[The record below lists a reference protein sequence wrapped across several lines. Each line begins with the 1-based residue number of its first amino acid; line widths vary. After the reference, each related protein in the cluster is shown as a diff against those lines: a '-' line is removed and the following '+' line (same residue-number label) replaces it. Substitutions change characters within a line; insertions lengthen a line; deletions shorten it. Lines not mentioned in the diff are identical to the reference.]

1 MRHIRVFLSS
11 PSDVREERAALRKV
25 ISDLPYDAF
34 LRGLVEMEEISWD
47 RPGAGVPLF
56 ASLPPQEAVNRGLPR
71 PSECDIVV
79 IVLWSRM
86 GTPPHVPAFSD
97 DDRAYRSGTEWE
109 FFDAV
114 QAERRTGRPK
124 VLLYKRT
131 ADLFVSLKDPEF
143 EQKRSQQELV
153 DAFVAEITDAA
164 NGIPVGVNQYADLS
178 EFRPLVENHLRL
190 IVKEIMDEELTLEAG
205 SRSRRDFSLSPFP
218 GLRPFTDE
226 ESLVFF
232 GREHETS
239 EIIQRL
245 GDQRHRFLAVIGA
258 SGIGKSSLV
267 NAGVMP
273 ALRAG
278 AIPGAESWRSLR
290 FTPAEIEGNPFLA
303 LAAQLSEHG
312 RAPWTATP
320 EVAARELE
328 ADAAAVGRY
337 IDEALAGAPSW
348 ARLLVVVDQFE
359 ELFGS
364 GVEEERRA
372 RFVGLLTEMVAAE
385 RALVVVTL
393 RADFYAHCL
402 NHPRLAELLRSGSFP
417 LGGVGLGALYR
428 MITRPAEIAGLQYEG
443 DLAERIL
450 EDAGA
455 EPGSLALMAF
465 ALNTVSQHASP
476 EGLLLLS
483 EYERIGGIRGAVAT
497 RAEEIFDELAETD
510 REQLP
515 ALFRKLTD
523 VSESDAPVR
532 RRAKLSGL
540 TADPSTARLVDL
552 LVRAR
557 LLVVSDD
564 EYREPTVEVAHEAL
578 FGSWPR
584 LAEWIQQTQDDLT
597 LLRQLRRAAVD
608 WVKADRPAS
617 FLWPHERLVLVEAML
632 RNLDPELDPEIEKFI
647 VPEAARILA
656 ETTDAAT
663 THQRRA
669 SLGDRLWEIGDPR
682 PGVGLDAD
690 GLPEIQW
697 CEVPGGSVRLRDVGE
712 IEVPGFRLAA
722 YPVTYRQY
730 RAFLDDPGGFAD
742 PRWFEGLA
750 VRPEAPGSQF
760 RKLGNHPAENVS
772 WYDAV
777 AFCRWFSARTG
788 TEVRLPAD
796 WEWQLAVA
804 GSGDGGGYAWGGA
817 WEDERANLLE
827 SGLGRTVAVG
837 LYPDG
842 ATAAGVHDLHGN
854 IWEWCLNLLSDASV
868 NGTDQGSTSARVVR
882 GGSWLVSRSF
892 ARATFRG
899 WDDPELRYPAL
910 GFRLLRAA

>member
-1 MRHIRVFLSS
+1 MRHIKVFLSS
-11 PSDVREERAALRKV
+11 PSDVREERAVLRKV

-34 LRGLVEMEEISWD
+34 LRGLVELEEVSWD

-71 PSECDIVV
+71 PSECDVVV

-97 DDRAYRSGTEWE
+97 DGRVYRSGTEWE

-114 QAERRTGRPK
+114 RAERRTGRPK
-124 VLLYKRT
+124 VLLYRRT

-143 EQKRSQQELV
+143 EQKRSQQQLV

-164 NGIPVGVNQYADLS
+164 NGIPVGVNQYVELG

-190 IVKEIMDEELTLEAG
+190 VVKEIMDEELTLETG
-205 SRSRRDFSLSPFP
+205 SGARRDFSLSPFP

-278 AIPGAESWRSLR
+278 AIPGAESWRVLR
-290 FTPAEIEGNPFLA
+290 FTPGEIEGDPFLA
-303 LAAQLSEHG
+303 LAAKLSEHG
-312 RAPWTATP
+312 RTPWPVTP
-320 EVAARELE
+320 AELARELE
-328 ADAAAVGRY
+328 RDPAGVGRAV
-337 IDEALAGAPSW
+337 DRALAGVPSW

-364 GVEEERRA
+364 GVEEDRRA
-372 RFVGLLTEMVAAE
+372 RFVELLTAVVAAE
-385 RALVVVTL
+385 RAIVLVTL

-402 NHPRLAELLRSGSFP
+402 NHQQLAELLRTGSFP

-428 MITRPAEIAGLQYEG
+428 MIARPAEIAGLQYEG

-465 ALNTVSQHASP
+465 ALNAVWQHVSSD
-476 EGLLLLS
+476 GLLLLA
-483 EYERIGGIRGAVAT
+483 EYRRIGGIRGAVAT
-497 RAEEIFDELAETD
+497 RAEEIFDELAEAD

-532 RRAKLSGL
+532 RRAKLAGL
-540 TADPSTARLVDL
+540 SADPATRRLVDL

-632 RNLDPELDPEIEKFI
+632 RNLDPELDREVETFI
-647 VPEAARILA
+647 VPEAVRILA
-656 ETTDAAT
+656 ESAEPAT
-663 THQRRA
+663 SHQRRA
-669 SLGDRLWEIGDPR
+669 SLGDRLCEIGDPR

-690 GLPEIQW
+690 GLPEIRW
-697 CEVPGGSVRLRDVGE
+697 CEVPGGRVRLRDVGE
-712 IEVPGFRLAA
+712 VDVPGFRLAA
-722 YPVTYRQY
+722 YPVTHRQY

-750 VRPEAPGSQF
+750 VRPDGPGGQF

-777 AFCRWFSARTG
+777 AFCRWFGARTG

-796 WEWQLAVA
+796 WEWQLAAA
-804 GSGDGGGYAWGGA
+804 GPGDGSGYAWGGG
-817 WEDERANLLE
+817 WEDARANLLE

-842 ATAAGVHDLHGN
+842 ATGAGVHDLHGN
-854 IWEWCLNLLSDASV
+854 VWEWCRNLLSDA
-868 NGTDQGSTSARVVR
+868 GGAATDHGSTGARVVR

-892 ARATFRG
+892 ARSTFRG
-899 WDDPELRYPAL
+899 WDDPELRYPGL
-910 GFRLLRAA
+910 GFRLLSAS